1 MNAIE
6 DVYAQARQYASE
18 EQHEARQYVND
29 LDIDTLRKELI
40 DSIGLVAYYTKI
52 ERALS
57 ATPRLHY
64 DGLRSAY
71 TSLGADN
78 ILAQAERA
86 VEEGVEISGT
96 CSVTCQSDAWLVVN
110 SFVLKPSRNRS
121 PDSFRLKGFFNFLL
135 TISKRNLLL
144 IRLTWV

>member
-96 CSVTCQSDAWLVVN
+96 CSVKS
-110 SFVLKPSRNRS
+110 KPLI
-121 PDSFRLKGFFNFLL
+121 DLLFRVRAMLG
-135 TISKRNLLL
+135 
-144 IRLTWV
+144 